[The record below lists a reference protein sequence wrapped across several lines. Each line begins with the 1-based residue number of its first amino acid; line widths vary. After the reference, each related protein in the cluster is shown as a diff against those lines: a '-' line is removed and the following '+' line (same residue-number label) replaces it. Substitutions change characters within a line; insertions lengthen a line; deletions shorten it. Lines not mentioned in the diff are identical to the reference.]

1 MCKCRPLGRTLVV
14 PGNGSQFLRGVFTL
28 EPEADLATASAFLE
42 TPHPGITLTYEQ
54 ALKAYLASDLSDP
67 AITPSLPDGILDAYR
82 PCTIDPIHGYSL
94 VYEVELPHDATS
106 DDQLSIQM
114 CSEGGYDQVRLCLAS
129 AHWPRL
135 PKGLVFDRPVMCNDV
150 VHACIVYKCRACS
163 CARACV
169 GESAMFAGAAGV

>member
-1 MCKCRPLGRTLVV
+1 MQALGRTLVV

-28 EPEADLATASAFLE
+28 EPEADLAAASAFLE

-54 ALKAYLASDLSDP
+54 PLKAYLASDLSDP
-67 AITPSLPDGILDAYR
+67 AITPSLPDGILDVYR

-129 AHWPRL
+129 ALWPRL
-135 PKGLVFDRPVMCNDV
+135 PKGLVFDRPVM
-150 VHACIVYKCRACS
+150 
-163 CARACV
+163 
-169 GESAMFAGAAGV
+169 